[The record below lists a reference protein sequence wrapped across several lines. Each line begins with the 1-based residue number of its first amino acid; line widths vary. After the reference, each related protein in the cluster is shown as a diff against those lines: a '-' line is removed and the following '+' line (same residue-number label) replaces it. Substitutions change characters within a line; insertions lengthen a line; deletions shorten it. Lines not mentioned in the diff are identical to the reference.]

1 MCNIKTIMKTTDT
14 SVPRLVVTVDD
25 ASLLNKIKNAIK
37 LLNGVGNIDVLKP
50 EKTEL
55 DMAREDKEK
64 GRVTKWNSVDE
75 MFDKVLEI

>member
-1 MCNIKTIMKTTDT
+1 MKTTDT

>member
-1 MCNIKTIMKTTDT
+1 MKTADT

>member
-1 MCNIKTIMKTTDT
+1 MKTADI

-64 GRVTKWNSVDE
+64 GRVTKWDSVDK

>member
-1 MCNIKTIMKTTDT
+1 MKTADT

-64 GRVTKWNSVDE
+64 GRVTKWDSVDK